1 MKVHLIKEKTI
12 YLFSINHTN
21 CYFPLEDWVDKIR
34 NADWEKPEDILFT
47 FPSCDL
53 LGNGSSRVIF
63 NIKGNQFRLIG
74 KYGFGLS
81 QVHLFICWIGSHAD
95 YSKLCSKGLQYTISS
110 Y

>member
-34 NADWEKPEDILFT
+34 NAGWEKPEDILFT

-74 KYGFGLS
+74 KYGFGEN

-95 YSKLCSKGLQYTISS
+95 YSKLCAKGLQYTIST